1 MKLNRMFGALAALTL
16 VTALPAIAG
25 QGEVK
30 LTWQPKVGATAK
42 YSMDVDAEGD
52 FGQGPMKIKVT
63 MTLANTVKS
72 VSDKEVVV
80 EGKTS
85 NMKITLDGNELPAPA
100 SDETSTSTFAPDG
113 ELISVKSS
121 SGQENRRL
129 EQMNAFVYP
138 SASVKPG
145 DTWTREVKGEKG
157 GGVPATAKY
166 SYVGAEKVGKWDCY
180 KVSYTYTETKGD
192 MPTSAK
198 GTAWL
203 DAATGDLVKMDV
215 EMKNVVFQDG
225 VPPMAAKA
233 KMTRTD

>member
-1 MKLNRMFGALAALTL
+1 MFGALAALTI
-16 VTALPAIAG
+16 VTALPSFAG

-30 LTWQPKVGATAK
+30 LVWQPKAGATAK
-42 YSMDVDAEGD
+42 YTMDVDAEGD

-63 MTLANTVKS
+63 MNLANTVKS
-72 VSDKEVVV
+72 VSDKEIVV

-85 NMKITLDGNELPAPA
+85 NMKVTLDGNELPSPD
-100 SDETSTSTFAPDG
+100 SNETSTNTYSPNG
-113 ELISVKSS
+113 ELISTKST

-129 EQMNAFVYP
+129 EQMNSFLYP
-138 SASVKPG
+138 SNAVKVG
-145 DTWTREVKGEKG
+145 DTWTRDIKGEKG

-166 SYVGAEKVGKWDCY
+166 TFQGAEKVGKWDCY
-180 KVSYTYTETKGD
+180 KVDYTYSETKGD

-203 DAATGDLVKMDV
+203 DATTGDLVKMDV
-215 EMKNVVFQDG
+215 DMKNVVFQDG

-233 KMTRTD
+233 KMTRSE

>member
-1 MKLNRMFGALAALTL
+1 MFGALAALTF

-30 LTWQPKVGATAK
+30 LTWQPKAGATAK

-72 VSDKEVVV
+72 VSDKEIVI

-100 SDETSTSTFAPDG
+100 SDETSTNTYSPTG

-129 EQMNAFVYP
+129 
-138 SASVKPG
+138 
-145 DTWTREVKGEKG
+145 
-157 GGVPATAKY
+157 
-166 SYVGAEKVGKWDCY
+166 
-180 KVSYTYTETKGD
+180 
-192 MPTSAK
+192 
-198 GTAWL
+198 
-203 DAATGDLVKMDV
+203 
-215 EMKNVVFQDG
+215 
-225 VPPMAAKA
+225 
-233 KMTRTD
+233 